1 MVRRRLPPLN
11 AVRAFEA
18 AARHDTF
25 AAAGDE
31 LGVTPG
37 AVAQHVKALEG
48 WLGLSLFRRLP
59 SRGVAL
65 TAAGQ
70 RYAAAAGDL
79 LDGLADATARLRRG
93 NRGNVLT
100 VSTVPSFAALW
111 LIPRLGDLRRAH
123 PELEVRVD
131 ASPGLTDFARDEVD
145 VAVRM
150 GRGPYPGLRADR
162 LFTETFTPVCAPAL
176 RDGPPT
182 LRDPADLAGQTL
194 LHEENDPGI
203 PNATG
208 WREWLAAAGATGVD
222 PDRGPRCSHTFM
234 TLQMAI
240 AGQGIALVPEILA
253 ADALAAGQ
261 LVEPFALR
269 LAGAYTYFVVAPE
282 ATADEPRVALFRD
295 WIVGAFDRA

>member
-1 MVRRRLPPLN
+1 MARRRLPPLN

-37 AVAQHVKALEG
+37 AVAQHVKGLEA

-65 TAAGQ
+65 TAAGE
-70 RYAAAAGDL
+70 RYAAAVGDL

-93 NRGNVLT
+93 GRESVLT

-111 LIPRLGDLRRAH
+111 LIPRLADLRRAH
-123 PELEVRVD
+123 PDLEVRVD
-131 ASPGLTDFARDEVD
+131 ASPGLTDFVRDEVD

-150 GRGPYPGLRADR
+150 GRGPYPGLRADL
-162 LFTETFTPVCAPAL
+162 LFTETFAPVCAPAL
-176 RDGPPT
+176 RASM
-182 LRDPADLAGQTL
+182 PARPEPSDLAGYTL

-208 WREWLAAAGATGVD
+208 WRQWLAAAGAKGVD
-222 PDRGPRCSHTFM
+222 PERGPRCSHTFM
-234 TLQMAI
+234 TLQMAV
-240 AGQGIALVPEILA
+240 AGQGVALVPEMLA

-261 LVEPFALR
+261 LVKPFALS
-269 LAGAYTYFVVAPE
+269 LPGAYTYFVVAPE
-282 ATADEPRVALFRD
+282 ATADLPRVALFRA
-295 WIVGAFDRA
+295 WILAAFGRS

>member
-1 MVRRRLPPLN
+1 VPRRRLPPLN

-37 AVAQHVKALEG
+37 AVAQHVKALEA

-65 TAAGQ
+65 TAAGE
-70 RYAAAAGDL
+70 RYAATIRDL

-93 NRGNVLT
+93 ARENVLT
-100 VSTVPSFAALW
+100 VSTAPSFAAIW
-111 LIPRLGDLRRAH
+111 LIPRLGDLRRAR
-123 PELEVRVD
+123 PDLEIRVD

-150 GRGPYPGLRADR
+150 SRGTSFPGLRADR
-162 LFTETFTPVCAPAL
+162 LFAEGFAPVCAPSL
-176 RDGPPT
+176 RDGPHP
-182 LRDPADLAGQTL
+182 LRRPEDLADHVL
-194 LHEENDPGI
+194 LHEEDQPGI
-203 PNATG
+203 PNLTG
-208 WREWLAAAGATGVD
+208 WRQWLTAAGATGVD

-234 TLQMAI
+234 TLQMAV
-240 AGQGIALVPEILA
+240 AGQGVALVPEVLA

-261 LVEPFALR
+261 LVKPFDLVVP
-269 LAGAYTYFVVAPE
+269 GAYAYFVVAPE
-282 ATADEPRVALFRD
+282 AMADAPHVALFRD
-295 WIVGAFDRA
+295 WILAAFA